1 MVQCNAVTVSIF
13 GFAVG
18 FGQFL
23 IKTSRFENIKTAVH
37 GWFRFLTVPDFNHVQ
52 SKH

>member
-1 MVQCNAVTVSIF
+1 MAELIYTITNNSLQDSAVTVSIF

-18 FGQFL
+18 FL
-23 IKTSRFENIKTAVH
+23 IRTAVH
-37 GWFRFLTVPDFNHVQ
+37 GSVSAFIVPGFNHVQ